1 MQRLAIYHTPH
12 PESAI
17 ALRASAWLGRDVY
30 GKKSSNLRIFGKI
43 LGGKPFVQFSAL
55 ILLFYIT
62 KKKQEGNLFR
72 DHTLQKTLDEL
83 DVIECFEV
91 PDRKL

>member
-1 MQRLAIYHTPH
+1 MFTVKRVQI
-12 PESAI
+12 S
-17 ALRASAWLGRDVY
+17 V
-30 GKKSSNLRIFGKI
+30 SSEKI
-43 LGGKPFVQFSAL
+43 LGGKLFVQFIAL

-62 KKKQEGNLFR
+62 KKMQEGNLFR